1 MNVRLSHLTA
11 VAVMIALVGAMFA
24 SVGSVSAASFGTC
37 TPDNVS
43 TEDVVEQTT
52 IAIGDDCTFAVGEGG
67 KVSFDSANGTNVLM
81 LSDDADDDGDNYVGG
96 MLDGTTY
103 TVGTSGDDGDDAD
116 LVTVKGVTA
125 GTVTLTYDNDTPNVD
140 TDDPVIRVVV
150 VPEAQL
156 TVTLS
161 DTDNRVKAGTPVTVT
176 AVLQGVDM
184 GLAADQ
190 VVTLSVP
197 STGIYFTA
205 ADIDVDG
212 EIDDTADST
221 EQFPNGAQRLVF
233 DRTSFD
239 LALNKAGAAFTATLS
254 TEGAPDGEYVITAK
268 VTKSETKVG
277 TAPNDAVPAR
287 LARDISKSAT
297 LRIGD
302 PGTPVDSATLELD
315 AGQNAAI
322 GAGKEIGLVVTA
334 KNSLGAKSNNGE
346 VLQVLVYAQGA
357 TIIHDGE
364 GESSFLQI
372 DPANA
377 VTKFQVRKVAEGS
390 VDVTATVI
398 STGPAKTTETL
409 SLAFTGSQSSVMV
422 ADGTKSLAA
431 VSPSDDASTSDKDE
445 SMNDAIMLSVAASD
459 KGGNSIAPYDSGWTI
474 TITGPDEKPVST
486 TNRITASQPMMV
498 PGTTNSY
505 AITLDGMGTARQP
518 LAAGEYTLKAKR
530 GELEDTAS
538 FTVAGATGNASLEVD
553 HDSVS
558 EFGQQVTATATLTD
572 AEGNHVVDGTEVIFT
587 VSGKGLTAAGKGVVG
602 TNTTTKSSGG
612 MAKATYVATGSGTAV
627 IAVVADN
634 TTAVATVTSTAG
646 AEEPAEEAMGLS
658 CLSTFNAFSTYTCAQ
673 DSSAS
678 ELFALVSG
686 RDATAIHLWNGA
698 AWVRYSVV
706 EGAMVPGST
715 DFPVGKNETLYISY

>member
-1 MNVRLSHLTA
+1 
-11 VAVMIALVGAMFA
+11 MIALVGAMFV

-52 IAIGDDCTFAVGEGG
+52 IAIGDDCTFAVAEGG
-67 KVSFDSANGTNVLM
+67 KVSFDSANGTNVAT

-103 TVGTSGDDGDDAD
+103 TVGTSGDDGTDAD

-125 GTVTLTYDNDTPNVD
+125 GTVTLTYDNATPTVD
-140 TDDPVIRVVV
+140 TDNPVIKVVV

-184 GLAADQ
+184 DLADDQ

-197 STGIYFTA
+197 STGIYFTS
-205 ADIDVDG
+205 ADTDADG
-212 EIDDTADST
+212 STADV
-221 EQFPNGAQRLVF
+221 QYPNGAQRLVF
-233 DRTSFD
+233 TTDSFD
-239 LALNKAGAAFTATLS
+239 QALNKAGAVFTATLS

-268 VTKSETKVG
+268 VSKSAPESG
-277 TAPNDAVPAR
+277 TPPAR
-287 LARDISKSAT
+287 LARDISGKAT

-315 AGQNAAI
+315 AGQDAAI

-334 KNSLGAKSNNGE
+334 KNSLGAKSNNDE

-357 TIIHDGE
+357 TIIDGE
-364 GESSFLQI
+364 NDESSFLQI

-377 VTKFQVRKVAEGS
+377 VTKFKVRKVAEGS

-409 SLAFTGSQSSVMV
+409 SLAFTGTQSSVMV

-431 VSPSDDASTSDKDE
+431 VSPTDDASTSDKDE
-445 SMNDAIMLSVAASD
+445 SMDDAIMLTVTASD

-486 TNRITASQPMMV
+486 ANRITASQPMMV

-518 LAAGEYTLKAKR
+518 LVAGEYALKAKR
-530 GELEDTAS
+530 GELEDTAT

-646 AEEPAEEAMGLS
+646 ATDDAMPEEEASVS
-658 CLSTFNAFSTYTCAQ
+658 CLSELSGFATWSCGVEA
-673 DSSAS
+673 DAS
-678 ELFALVSG
+678 EIFDIVSG
-686 RDATAIHLWNGA
+686 RGVTALHLWNGST
-698 AWVRYSVV
+698 WVRYSVV
-706 EGAMVPGST
+706 DGAMVPGSS
-715 DFPVGKNETLYISY
+715 DFMVTKSDILYISN

>member
-1 MNVRLSHLTA
+1 
-11 VAVMIALVGAMFA
+11 MIALVGAMFV

-52 IAIGDDCTFAVGEGG
+52 IAIGDDCTFAVAEGG
-67 KVSFDSANGTNVLM
+67 KVSFDSANGTNVAT

-103 TVGTSGDDGDDAD
+103 TVGTSGDDGTDAD

-125 GTVTLTYDNDTPNVD
+125 GTVTLTYDNATPTVD
-140 TDDPVIRVVV
+140 TDNPVIKVVV

-184 GLAADQ
+184 DLADDQ

-197 STGIYFTA
+197 STGIYFTS
-205 ADIDVDG
+205 ADTDADG
-212 EIDDTADST
+212 STADV
-221 EQFPNGAQRLVF
+221 QYPNGAQRLVF
-233 DRTSFD
+233 TTDSFD
-239 LALNKAGAAFTATLS
+239 QALNKAGAVFTATLS

-268 VTKSETKVG
+268 VSKSAPESG
-277 TAPNDAVPAR
+277 TPPAR
-287 LARDISKSAT
+287 LARDISGKAT

-315 AGQNAAI
+315 AGQDAAI

-334 KNSLGAKSNNGE
+334 KNSLGAKSNNDE

-357 TIIHDGE
+357 TIIDGE
-364 GESSFLQI
+364 NDESSFLQI

-377 VTKFQVRKVAEGS
+377 VTKFKVRKVAEGS

-409 SLAFTGSQSSVMV
+409 SLAFTGTQSSVMV

-431 VSPSDDASTSDKDE
+431 VSPTDDASTSDKDE
-445 SMNDAIMLSVAASD
+445 SMDDAIMLTVTASD

-486 TNRITASQPMMV
+486 ANRITASQPMMV

-518 LAAGEYTLKAKR
+518 LVAGEYALKAKR
-530 GELEDTAS
+530 GELEDTAT

-646 AEEPAEEAMGLS
+646 ATDDAMPEEEASVS
-658 CLSTFNAFSTYTCAQ
+658 CLSELSGFATWSCGVEA
-673 DSSAS
+673 DAS
-678 ELFALVSG
+678 EIFDMVSG
-686 RDATAIHLWNGA
+686 RGVTALHLWNGST
-698 AWVRYSVV
+698 WVRYSVV
-706 EGAMVPGST
+706 DGAMVPGSS
-715 DFPVGKNETLYISY
+715 DFMVTKSDILYISN

>member
-1 MNVRLSHLTA
+1 
-11 VAVMIALVGAMFA
+11 MIALVGAMFV

-52 IAIGDDCTFAVGEGG
+52 IAIGDDCTFAVAEGG
-67 KVSFDSANGTNVLM
+67 KVSFDSANGTNVAT

-103 TVGTSGDDGDDAD
+103 TVGTSGDDGTETD

-125 GTVTLTYDNDTPNVD
+125 GTVTLTYDNDTPSNE
-140 TDDPVIRVVV
+140 TDDTTFKVVV

-161 DTDNRVKAGTPVTVT
+161 DTDNRVKAGTPVKVT
-176 AVLQGVDM
+176 GVLQGVDM

-197 STGIYFTA
+197 STGVYFTA
-205 ADIDVDG
+205 ADTD
-212 EIDDTADST
+212 ANST
-221 EQFPNGAQRLVF
+221 SPDAQYPNGVQRLVF
-233 DRTSFD
+233 STSSFTPS
-239 LALNKAGAAFTATLS
+239 LNKAGAVFSATLS

-268 VTKSETKVG
+268 VSKSETATG
-277 TAPNDAVPAR
+277 SPAAVPAR
-287 LARDISKSAT
+287 LARDISGSAT

-315 AGQNAAI
+315 AGQNASI
-322 GAGKEIGLVVTA
+322 GAGNDIGLVVTA
-334 KNSLGAKSNNGE
+334 KNSLGAKSNNDE

-357 TIIHDGE
+357 TIISGDDD
-364 GESSFLQI
+364 ESSFLQI
-372 DPANA
+372 DPADA
-377 VTKFQVRKVAEGS
+377 VTKFKVRKVAEGS

-445 SMNDAIMLSVAASD
+445 SMDDAIMLTVTASD

-486 TNRITASQPMMV
+486 SNRITASQPMMV

-518 LAAGEYTLKAKR
+518 LVAGEYALKAKR
-530 GELEDTAS
+530 GELEDTAM

-602 TNTTTKSSGG
+602 SNTTTKSSGG

-646 AEEPAEEAMGLS
+646 ATDDAMPEEEASVS
-658 CLSTFNAFSTYTCAQ
+658 CLSELSGFATWSCGVEA
-673 DSSAS
+673 DAS
-678 ELFALVSG
+678 EIFDMVSG
-686 RDATAIHLWNGA
+686 RGVTALHLWNGST
-698 AWVRYSVV
+698 WVRYSVV
-706 EGAMVPGST
+706 DGAMVPGSS
-715 DFPVGKNETLYISY
+715 DFMVTKSDILYISN

>member
-1 MNVRLSHLTA
+1 
-11 VAVMIALVGAMFA
+11 MIALVGAMFVA
-24 SVGSVSAASFGTC
+24 MGSVSAASFGDC
-37 TPDNVS
+37 TVDDGDDTNGA
-43 TEDVVEQTT
+43 EQTT
-52 IAIGDDCTFAVGEGG
+52 IAIGDTCTITVAT
-67 KVSFDSANGTNVLM
+67 SQVLM
-81 LSDDADDDGDNYVGG
+81 LSTDNVVKLADDG
-96 MLDGTTY
+96 
-103 TVGTSGDDGDDAD
+103 TVGTGDGTGAKGKLDGKTYTATTPTTGTGAGSAPTE
-116 LVTVKGVTA
+116 LMVTGETA
-125 GTVTLTYDNDTPNVD
+125 GTVTITDTNDVKDGET
-140 TDDPVIRVVV
+140 TDDTMFKVVV

-176 AVLQGVDM
+176 AVLQGVDVA
-184 GLAADQ
+184 LATDQ

-205 ADIDVDG
+205 ADTNLDG
-212 EIDDTADST
+212 TD

-233 DRTSFD
+233 TTGSFTQ
-239 LALNKAGAAFTATLS
+239 ALNRAGTVFTATLS
-254 TEGAPDGEYVITAK
+254 TEGAPEGEYVITAK
-268 VTKSETKVG
+268 VSKSETPTG
-277 TAPNDAVPAR
+277 SPAAVPAR

-315 AGQNAAI
+315 TGQNAAI

-334 KNSLGAKSNNGE
+334 KNSLGAKSNNDE

-357 TIIHDGE
+357 NIIHGDDDK
-364 GESSFLQI
+364 SSFLQI

-377 VTKFQVRKVAEGS
+377 VTKFKVRKVAEGS

-445 SMNDAIMLSVAASD
+445 SMNDAIMLTVTASD
-459 KGGNSIAPYDSGWTI
+459 KGGNSIAPHMSGWTI
-474 TITGPDEKPVST
+474 TITGPDEKSVST

-530 GELEDTAS
+530 GDLEDTAS

-572 AEGNHVVDGTEVIFT
+572 AEGNHVVDSTEVIFT

-602 TNTTTKSSGG
+602 SNTTTMSSGG
-612 MAKATYVATGSGTAV
+612 MAKATYVATGTGTAV

-646 AEEPAEEAMGLS
+646 AEEAADEAMGLS
-658 CLSTFNAFSTYTCAQ
+658 CLSTFNAFSTYTCEQ

>member
-1 MNVRLSHLTA
+1 
-11 VAVMIALVGAMFA
+11 MIALVGAMFVA
-24 SVGSVSAASFGTC
+24 MGSASAASFGTC
-37 TPDNVS
+37 TVDDGDDENGA
-43 TEDVVEQTT
+43 EQTT
-52 IAIGDDCTFAVGEGG
+52 IAIGDTCIITVA
-67 KVSFDSANGTNVLM
+67 DSQVLM
-81 LSDDADDDGDNYVGG
+81 LSTGNVVKVADNGVPADDGTDG

-103 TVGTSGDDGDDAD
+103 TVTNEGTSGTDTTTPDE
-116 LVTVKGVTA
+116 LMVTGETA
-125 GTVTLTYDNDTPNVD
+125 GMVTITDTNDTKGQTS
-140 TDDPVIRVVV
+140 TDDTMFKVVV

-184 GLAADQ
+184 ALATDQ

-205 ADIDVDG
+205 ADTNADG
-212 EIDDTADST
+212 DMDDDNET
-221 EQFPNGAQRLVF
+221 FPNGAQRLVF
-233 DRTSFD
+233 TTTAFTQP
-239 LALNKAGAAFTATLS
+239 LNKTGAAFTATLS

-268 VTKSETKVG
+268 VSKSAVTAG
-277 TAPNDAVPAR
+277 TPAAVPAR

-315 AGQNAAI
+315 TGQNAAI

-334 KNSLGAKSNNGE
+334 KNSLGATSNNGE

-357 TIIHDGE
+357 TIIHGDDD
-364 GESSFLQI
+364 ESSFLQI

-377 VTKFQVRKVAEGS
+377 VTKFKVRKVAEGS

-431 VSPSDDASTSDKDE
+431 VSPTDDASTSGKDE
-445 SMNDAIMLSVAASD
+445 SMDDAIMLTVTASD

-486 TNRITASQPMMV
+486 SNRITASQPMMV

-530 GELEDTAS
+530 GELEDTAT

-553 HDSVS
+553 HGSVS

-686 RDATAIHLWNGA
+686 RDATAIHLWNGS

-715 DFPVGKNETLYISY
+715 DFPVSTNETLYISY